1 MHYLDLICSAR
12 SWSFPPTLQLK
23 QISAAESLP
32 CPMCTHLTS
41 CLRWRRGQS
50 HHVPNVSKSHHSE
63 CSALFLS
70 FILIRQSRAKC
81 RRCPWHTG
89 KVEKPENLS
98 KAKCNLEKLG
108 LHQQVKLDLG
118 FCHPCAE
125 MCGRYF

>member
-1 MHYLDLICSAR
+1 MCQMFQNLIILSAVHYFCHSYLLD
-12 SWSFPPTLQLK
+12 K
-23 QISAAESLP
+23 E
-32 CPMCTHLTS
+32 
-41 CLRWRRGQS
+41 G
-50 HHVPNVSKSHHSE
+50 
-63 CSALFLS
+63 
-70 FILIRQSRAKC
+70 
-81 RRCPWHTG
+81 HTG